1 MNIPTSQPI
10 PEENEPISPARRR
23 RERRLPIPTAGA
35 SHDER
40 AAFLDQLAERAIPSF
55 DYYLFSFAAG
65 LVMGAG
71 ILLGSPALLILGAVL
86 APLSSPYLG
95 LGLACIAGSWRFFL
109 TSLATAGIGG
119 FLALGGGYLVGYA
132 SRFFPGLAQPLVQA
146 DAATQ
151 FSWPALLALSLGVA
165 LTAIAFARSWQKVH
179 LTGAVI
185 SFLLLAPLVSA
196 GFGLASGIPGYWPSG
211 LVVYAVYLAWT
222 VILSALIYGF
232 LGLRP
237 LSGFGYFLGACIA
250 VASLAVLIGL
260 GGMEMSA
267 RGQTSIPLA
276 QPSRVPA
283 QAALAGPSH
292 TPPAPA
298 TVTPIPSATHTIVPS
313 PTPTV
318 TLTPAP
324 TPVWAIVNAAS
335 FNGAFIR
342 AEPKFGS
349 KILISVLN
357 GTLVQVLPDTVKDS
371 GTLWVHVKTS
381 EGLDGW
387 IVEELLV
394 TATPVPGW

>member
-1 MNIPTSQPI
+1 
-10 PEENEPISPARRR
+10 
-23 RERRLPIPTAGA
+23 
-35 SHDER
+35 
-40 AAFLDQLAERAIPSF
+40 
-55 DYYLFSFAAG
+55 
-65 LVMGAG
+65 MGAG

-95 LGLACIAGSWRFFL
+95 LGLACIAGSGRFFL
-109 TSLATAGIGG
+109 TSLAAAAIGG

-132 SRFFPGLAQPLVQA
+132 SRTLPGLAQPLVQA

-151 FSWPALLALSLGVA
+151 FSWPALLALSLGVV

-179 LTGAVI
+179 LTGAVL
-185 SFLLLAPLVSA
+185 SFLLLGPLVSA
-196 GFGLASGIPGYWPSG
+196 GFGLASGATDYWPSG

-222 VILSALIYGF
+222 VILSALAFG
-232 LGLRP
+232 LLDLRP
-237 LSGFGYFLGACIA
+237 ISGFGYFLGACIA
-250 VASLAVLIGL
+250 IASLVVLIGL
-260 GGMEMSA
+260 GGTEMA
-267 RGQTSIPLA
+267 MHGQTSIPVV
-276 QPSRVPA
+276 QPSRAPTRL
-283 QAALAGPSH
+283 ALAAPSQAKS
-292 TPPAPA
+292 TPA
-298 TVTPIPSATHTIVPS
+298 TVTPIPSLTHTIIPS
-313 PTPTV
+313 ATPTI
-318 TLTPAP
+318 TITPAP

-357 GTLVQVLPDTVKDS
+357 GTLVQVLSDTVKDS

-387 IVEELLV
+387 IVQDLLV